1 MKIVAA
7 LALAAGAAAQIDLTS
22 YLALQGL
29 GHRGGLFGGRFGG
42 HGGHS
47 MLPMLALGGGAG
59 LSGLTSGPFG
69 DMLVMDGIN
78 RMSYYGGGF
87 GQMLPMLALG
97 GNDLGLGAGVRDM
110 LILDEFGGYRGGF
123 MGDYL
128 PAAILSGAETGLGLS
143 GSSVNQMW
151 AMDRMTGGRGEF
163 RDLIPMYN
171 AGIDSQFLATHNA
184 FNHNGGRSPIALA
197 AATGTDLST
206 LGPAGL
212 MMLGGHHGAG
222 HRVYAPHRRPVMRAA
237 PAAAPAAAV
246 AVEDG
251 SGSE

>member
-42 HGGHS
+42 HGGS

-59 LSGLTSGPFG
+59 LSGLTSGPLG

-97 GNDLGLGAGVRDM
+97 GNDLGLGPGVRDM

-128 PAAILSGAETGLGLS
+128 PAAILSGADTGLGLS
-143 GSSVNQMW
+143 GNPINQMW

-163 RDLIPMYN
+163 RELIPMYT

-184 FNHNGGRSPIALA
+184 FGGHGGRSPIALA
-197 AATGTDLST
+197 AATGTDLSH

-212 MMLGGHHGAG
+212 MMLGGHGAG
-222 HRVYAPHRRPVMRAA
+222 HRVYAPHRRPMMRAA
-237 PAAAPAAAV
+237 PAAAAPAAA
-246 AVEDG
+246 AAEEDG